1 MDFDNHKEKFKFHTK
16 YERNIIIIFNNNRL
30 LLKRLLLKLF
40 QQTRIKKN
48 LPLGNK
54 TKSR

>member
-30 LLKRLLLKLF
+30 LLKLF